1 MERLPS
7 FRGSAFGNSRESCKS
22 DRPALRGIG
31 RTVLPRRFPP
41 VPLDGHGRGE
51 EAWTRPGRRRAIR
64 HGPTTP
70 PMRPEEHTSELQSLM
85 RISYAVFCLKKKIK
99 KHNTATTSTQHKRRK
114 RKKRH

>member
-41 VPLDGHGRGE
+41 VPLDGNGRGE
-51 EAWTRPGRRRAIR
+51 EAWTRPGRRRAIS
-64 HGPTTP
+64 HGPTDRKSTRLNP
-70 PMRPEEHTSELQSLM
+70 VTNAHHVCRLLL
-85 RISYAVFCLKKKIK
+85 AKKKSFLYK
-99 KHNTATTSTQHKRRK
+99 T
-114 RKKRH
+114 